1 MIINAI
7 EFDVQK
13 DKYKNLEIINNFV
26 QEINNKY
33 KSDLIVLPELS
44 SSGYLFED
52 REEVKKISENI
63 EDGIFINNLV
73 TISKENN
80 TSIIAG
86 FPENFQ
92 DKIYNSAIIIEKGN
106 IKGVYRKIHLS
117 DFEKNFFDS
126 GDINNADLIF
136 NINGVNISVQ
146 ICFDLWFTEI
156 SRKQILNGSNLIC
169 VLGNF
174 GSSTTFEIA
183 RIRAIENLT
192 PIVLCNR
199 IGIEKNS
206 IMEADFIG
214 KSFICDEKGNFLSD
228 IENDNKINKYISADL
243 EIKTKRQNIICSDFM
258 KEIQRHYKI

>member
-1 MIINAI
+1 MYT
-7 EFDVQK
+7 E
-13 DKYKNLEIINNFV
+13 
-26 QEINNKY
+26 
-33 KSDLIVLPELS
+33 
-44 SSGYLFED
+44 
-52 REEVKKISENI
+52 
-63 EDGIFINNLV
+63 
-73 TISKENN
+73 
-80 TSIIAG
+80 
-86 FPENFQ
+86 
-92 DKIYNSAIIIEKGN
+92 
-106 IKGVYRKIHLS
+106 KIHLS

-243 EIKTKRQNIICSDFM
+243 EIKTKR
-258 KEIQRHYKI
+258 

>member
-33 KSDLIVLPELS
+33 KSDLIILPELS
-44 SSGYLFED
+44 SNGYLFD
-52 REEVKKISENI
+52 NREEVKRIYENI

-73 TISKENN
+73 KISKDNDI
-80 TSIIAG
+80 SIIAG
-86 FPENFQ
+86 FPEKYK

-106 IKGVYRKIHLS
+106 IKGVYRKIHLY

-126 GDINNADLIF
+126 GDVNNTNLIF
-136 NINGVNISVQ
+136 NINGINISVQ

-192 PIVLCNR
+192 PVVLCNR
-199 IGIEKNS
+199 IGVEKNS

-214 KSFICDEKGNFLSD
+214 KSFICDEKGNHLTNINEQSH
-228 IENDNKINKYISADL
+228 INKSITA
-243 EIKTKRQNIICSDFM
+243 EINIKTKRQNIICSDFD
-258 KEIQRHYKI
+258 KEIKRHYK

>member
-33 KSDLIVLPELS
+33 KSDLIILPELS
-44 SSGYLFED
+44 SNGYLFEN

-73 TISKENN
+73 KISKDNDI
-80 TSIIAG
+80 SIIAG
-86 FPENFQ
+86 FPEKYE

-106 IKGVYRKIHLS
+106 IKGIYRKIHLS

-126 GDINNADLIF
+126 GDINNTNLIF
-136 NINGVNISVQ
+136 NINGINISVQ
-146 ICFDLWFTEI
+146 ICFDLWFGEI
-156 SRKQILNGSNLIC
+156 SRRQILKGSNLIC
-169 VLGNF
+169 VPANF
-174 GSSTTFEIA
+174 GFNTTFEIA

-192 PIVLCNR
+192 PLVLCNR
-199 IGIEKNS
+199 IGTEINS

-214 KSFICDEKGNFLSD
+214 KSFICDENGNHLTNINEQSH
-228 IENDNKINKYISADL
+228 INKSITA
-243 EIKTKRQNIICSDFM
+243 EINIKTKRQNIICSDFD
-258 KEIQRHYKI
+258 KEIKRHYK

>member
-44 SSGYLFED
+44 SNGYLFDNRKELK
-52 REEVKKISENI
+52 RISENI

-73 TISKENN
+73 KISKDNDI
-80 TSIIAG
+80 SIIAG
-86 FPENFQ
+86 FPEKYE

-106 IKGVYRKIHLS
+106 IKGIYRKIHLS

-126 GDINNADLIF
+126 GDVNNTNLIF
-136 NINGVNISVQ
+136 NINGINISVQ

-192 PIVLCNR
+192 PLVLCNR

-206 IMEADFIG
+206 IMEASFIG
-214 KSFICDEKGNFLSD
+214 KSFICDETGKLLTN
-228 IENDNKINKYISADL
+228 INENQNNKIITAEI
-243 EIKTKRQNIICSDFM
+243 EIKNKRQNIICSDFM
-258 KEIQRHYKI
+258 EEIKRHYTI